1 MYVHMYELIP
11 GMLSQC
17 CFSPKMT
24 SLPIM
29 PVSTVLDL
37 VHLAVLVLS

>member
-24 SLPIM
+24 SLPM
-29 PVSTVLDL
+29 PVSTVLEL
-37 VHLAVLVLS
+37 VEIYR